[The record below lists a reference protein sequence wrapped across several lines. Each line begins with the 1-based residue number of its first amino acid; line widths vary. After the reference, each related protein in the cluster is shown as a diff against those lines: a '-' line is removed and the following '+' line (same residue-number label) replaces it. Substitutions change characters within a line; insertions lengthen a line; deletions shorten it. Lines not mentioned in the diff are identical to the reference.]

1 MTADIPED
9 CTEKEKQQIENA
21 LEESIANSLGIDSK
35 DVKVTIDPETG
46 ETTYQIS
53 ADDATSAEEM
63 QKALSAD
70 DFAQNVNKSIDEN
83 KKNLPKRIQDALKI
97 KDVTPSDTL
106 DVNNYFF

>member
-1 MTADIPED
+1 MNVEIPKD
-9 CTEKEKQQIENA
+9 CTEEEKRLIEKA
-21 LEESIANSLGIDSK
+21 LEESIANTLGIDPK

-46 ETTYQIS
+46 EATYQIS

-63 QKALSAD
+63 QKAVRAD

-83 KKNLPKRIQDALKI
+83 KSNLPKRIQDALKI
-97 KDVTPSDTL
+97 KDVTPGDTL